1 MRSHTTPRPRDVK
14 VTQGGPNHAALTARP
29 DRRPIQRC
37 VIEWFA
43 VNARLLPW
51 RDASVTPWGVLVSEI
66 MSQQTPVARV
76 EAPWREWMRRWPSP
90 ADLAEAS
97 SAEVL
102 RAWGRL
108 GYPRRAL
115 RLAETARILAAEHDN
130 RVPND
135 EVTLLGLPGVGSYTA
150 AAVVAF
156 AYRRR
161 SLVLDTNIRRVLARI
176 DGGQE
181 SVPRSETAFERARAA
196 AWLPDD
202 DADCAAWSEAV
213 MELGALV
220 CTAKTPRCET
230 CPVREAC
237 AWMASGRPAWEG
249 TPRTGQAWEGT
260 DRQCRGRIM
269 AALRANDRPVPLVD
283 IAWPDSEQVARCAA
297 SLVEDGLAHRVG
309 DGLRL
314 GG

>member
-1 MRSHTTPRPRDVK
+1 M
-14 VTQGGPNHAALTARP
+14 
-29 DRRPIQRC
+29 
-37 VIEWFA
+37 IEWFA
-43 VNARLLPW
+43 VNARPLPW

-76 EAPWREWMRRWPSP
+76 EGPWREWIRRWPSP

-115 RLAETARILAAEHDN
+115 RLAEAARIVAEEHGN
-130 RVPND
+130 RVPDD
-135 EVTLLGLPGVGSYTA
+135 EEALLALPGVGRYTA
-150 AAVVAF
+150 AAVLAF

-161 SLVLDTNIRRVLARI
+161 SLVLDTNIRRVLARL

-181 SVPRSETAFERARAA
+181 VAPRTETASERARAT

-202 DADCAAWSEAV
+202 DAGCAAWSAAV

-220 CTAKTPRCET
+220 CTAKSPRCEA
-230 CPVREAC
+230 CPVREVC
-237 AWMASGRPAWEG
+237 AWVAGGRPAWEG
-249 TPRTGQAWEGT
+249 TARVGQAWEGT

-269 AALRANDRPVPLVD
+269 AALRANDRPVALVD

-297 SLVEDGLAHRVG
+297 SLVEDGLAHRVD